1 MSVLG
6 HGLPVV
12 LGCVIITLEIQM
24 KLHGLSTTLFLLI
37 YFIHGIFRKIYRLHL
52 PFSRHVVMSWATTT
66 G

>member
-24 KLHGLSTTLFLLI
+24 KLHGLSTTSFLLI
-37 YFIHGIFRKIYRLHL
+37 LFMENLERFIDCIYR
-52 PFSRHVVMSWATTT
+52 FRVML
-66 G
+66 